1 MKSGKIHP
9 YMIIIFSFLSVIL
22 IGTILLVMPF
32 ASTTGKSIGFVDSLF
47 MATSS
52 VCVTGLS
59 VVTVSADLTV
69 YGKIVMMLL
78 MEIGGLS
85 FITIAVFFF
94 TVIGAKIGVSNRI
107 LLRESLNQSS
117 LNGIVPL
124 VRKIIFIS
132 FTIQILCAFINLI
145 SFTKYYDNFWEALGV
160 SLFHS
165 CASFN
170 NAGFDII
177 GDESLIP
184 FKSDILLNITTISM
198 ILLGGIGFVV
208 IDDVVRNKRW
218 SRFKLHSKLVL
229 VTTVIL
235 FVCGGLLIKL
245 TNWDDMTFMQS
256 FFTSATCRT
265 AGFATYD
272 MSQLRDHPATY
283 VIIVML
289 MVIGASPCS
298 TGGGVKTTTFAVV
311 MISIFYF
318 ARGKK
323 AKAFK
328 RRISDG
334 QLFKAFVLVAVALAI
349 IVVGTFLVL
358 VIQPEFKLDEV
369 LFEVASGFSTTGLSM
384 GITKALN
391 PANRIIMCFIMLL
404 GRLGPL
410 TVIGIVNKNWMTSSK
425 EQIQYVE
432 ESVVIG

>member
-1 MKSGKIHP
+1 MKSGRIHP
-9 YMIIIFSFLSVIL
+9 YMIIISSFLSVIL

-132 FTIQILCAFINLI
+132 FTIQIVCALINLI
-145 SFTKYYDNFWEALGV
+145 SFTQYYDFWEALGV

-184 FKSDILLNITTISM
+184 FKIY
-198 ILLGGIGFVV
+198 
-208 IDDVVRNKRW
+208 K
-218 SRFKLHSKLVL
+218 
-229 VTTVIL
+229 
-235 FVCGGLLIKL
+235 
-245 TNWDDMTFMQS
+245 
-256 FFTSATCRT
+256 
-265 AGFATYD
+265 
-272 MSQLRDHPATY
+272 P
-283 VIIVML
+283 
-289 MVIGASPCS
+289 
-298 TGGGVKTTTFAVV
+298 KT
-311 MISIFYF
+311 
-318 ARGKK
+318 
-323 AKAFK
+323 
-328 RRISDG
+328 
-334 QLFKAFVLVAVALAI
+334 
-349 IVVGTFLVL
+349 
-358 VIQPEFKLDEV
+358 
-369 LFEVASGFSTTGLSM
+369 
-384 GITKALN
+384 
-391 PANRIIMCFIMLL
+391 
-404 GRLGPL
+404 
-410 TVIGIVNKNWMTSSK
+410 
-425 EQIQYVE
+425 
-432 ESVVIG
+432 